1 MNITRQKMTTWA
13 KDDDDDD
20 EEVVMVVVQCFEIDK

>member
-13 KDDDDDD
+13 KDDDDD